1 MNGKKGTM
9 AERCVE
15 AVPVTR
21 ASFLVVDDSFGFTTM
36 FTGYGF
42 TAHFT
47 PTAGGRTRVRI
58 ETFYTPAHPAAA
70 VLNTL
75 VMRRRLRGVVDQLLA
90 GLRALAER
98 RQAPGPPAP
107 QRRDQHD

>member
-1 MNGKKGTM
+1 
-9 AERCVE
+9 
-15 AVPVTR
+15 
-21 ASFLVVDDSFGFTTM
+21 M

-47 PTAGGRTRVRI
+47 PAAGGRTTVRI
-58 ETFYTPAHPAAA
+58 ETFYTPANPVAA

-75 VMRRRLRGVVDQLLA
+75 VMRRRLQGVVDQLLA

-98 RQAPGPPAP
+98 RQTQPEDLLLRTDTPG
-107 QRRDQHD
+107 QGQVRQG